1 MNDQVS
7 IIIPTYHEE
16 KDIVL
21 TLEHLLNAINFSN
34 LITEVVIVDSSTN
47 ELTRMAIDAFIKA
60 TGITCEVISLTNK
73 TFAGKARNI
82 GVKHSKYQL
91 LAFVDAGVY
100 VNEDWLF
107 TLHKTLVDNNAD
119 IVWGKSD
126 HKVTSIWQ
134 KAYIRSF
141 YRANYTQRFIR
152 SCMMKKEVFIRLN
165 GFIEHVHAGEDINF
179 YQKVRQANLIEKY
192 ANAQAYYSHYPNNV
206 KQILQ
211 KWISFTADNVV
222 AKQARAKFI
231 FVTMQLV
238 IGIIVLLLLI
248 DKQDVGWLILITAIS
263 LRVIFQFNA
272 AKLEVTSLIE
282 TLLTIFLIAIFDL
295 ARFIGL
301 LSGIWRYFVT
311 KQ

>member
-16 KDIVL
+16 KNIVQ
-21 TLEHLLNAINFSN
+21 TLEHLLTAIKFSS
-34 LITEVVIVDSSTN
+34 LTTEVVIVDSSTN
-47 ELTRMAIDAFIKA
+47 ELTRMAIDTFSKA
-60 TGITCEVISLTNK
+60 TGLMCEVIALTNK

-82 GVKHSKYQL
+82 GVKHSQYQL

-100 VNEDWLF
+100 VSEDWLF
-107 TLHKTLVDNNAD
+107 ELHKTLVDNNAD
-119 IVWGKSD
+119 IVWGKSE

-141 YRANYTQRFIR
+141 YRANYTKRFIR
-152 SCMMKKEVFIRLN
+152 SCMMKKEVFNHLN

-179 YQKVRQANLIEKY
+179 YQKVKQAKVVEKF
-192 ANAQAYYSHYPNNV
+192 ADAQAYYSHYPDNI
-206 KQILQ
+206 KQILK

-222 AKQARAKFI
+222 AKQAKAKFI
-231 FVTMQLV
+231 FVSLQFV
-238 IGIIVLLLLI
+238 IGLIVLILLI
-248 DKQDVGWLILITAIS
+248 NKQDVGWLLLLIAIS
-263 LRVIFQFNA
+263 LRVMFQFSA
-272 AKLEVTSLIE
+272 AKIKVTSLTE

-301 LSGIWRYFVT
+301 LLGVWRCVLM
-311 KQ
+311 K